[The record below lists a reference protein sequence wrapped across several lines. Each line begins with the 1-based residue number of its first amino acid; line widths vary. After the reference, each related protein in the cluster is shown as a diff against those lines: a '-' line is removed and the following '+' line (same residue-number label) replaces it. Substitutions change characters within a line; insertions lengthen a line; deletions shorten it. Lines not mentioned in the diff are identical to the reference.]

1 MYCEYYNIRVSN
13 IYRNTYE
20 IIVLV
25 MFHKF
30 RSCRVQLLHTGKSQG
45 FIRCG
50 QLRCVCKPTK
60 VAPSVS
66 VISHCLLAKNNLL
79 IRGET
84 RNFCSEGLFALLI
97 YQSIQTFIHI
107 QKHMH
112 LYTYTKISIFH
123 NEILKIKCFIELN

>member
-13 IYRNTYE
+13 VYRNTSK
-20 IIVLV
+20 INVLV

-45 FIRCG
+45 FIQCG

-66 VISHCLLAKNNLL
+66 LSHYLLAKYCLL
-79 IRGET
+79 LKGGA
-84 RNFCSEGLFALLI
+84 RNFCLGGRFVLLI
-97 YQSIQTFIHI
+97 YQSIQTFIYIH
-107 QKHMH
+107 KHMH
-112 LYTYTKISIFH
+112 LYTYIEISIFH
-123 NEILKIKCFIELN
+123 NKILKIKCFIELN